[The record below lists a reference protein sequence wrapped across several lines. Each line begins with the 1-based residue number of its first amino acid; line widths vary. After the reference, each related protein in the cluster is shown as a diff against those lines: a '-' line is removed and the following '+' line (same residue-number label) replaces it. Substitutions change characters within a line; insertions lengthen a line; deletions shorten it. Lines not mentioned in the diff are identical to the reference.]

1 MQKQFTR
8 GGMKILKNENGNI
21 LILSIF
27 LILVITLLF
36 AGMVEFGRAMIVK
49 EQLQTAADSAALAA
63 AGSGTHRQVKINVIT
78 DKGDKQPP

>member
-1 MQKQFTR
+1 MQEQFTR

-36 AGMVEFGRAMIVK
+36 AGMVEFGRALGNTFV
-49 EQLQTAADSAALAA
+49 
-63 AGSGTHRQVKINVIT
+63 
-78 DKGDKQPP
+78 